1 MKRIVAVLAFDG
13 MEVLDY
19 AGPYEVFNVAGELSG
34 GGFDVVS
41 VGVTP
46 RPVGRGGFAVI
57 PDFTLGD
64 APGSDVLVV
73 PGGQGTRALLHD
85 SGLTEWLRARA
96 ETAELL
102 LSVCTG
108 ALLLGSAGLLVDR
121 DATTHHDAYDELVSL
136 SPRTS
141 VQRGRRVVSSTD
153 RIHTSAGISAGIDA
167 SLGVVEKLAGAELR
181 QRVADEMEWMW
192 QDRAE

>member
-1 MKRIVAVLAFDG
+1 MLPAVTSSL
-13 MEVLDY
+13 
-19 AGPYEVFNVAGELSG
+19 
-34 GGFDVVS
+34 
-41 VGVTP
+41 
-46 RPVGRGGFAVI
+46 
-57 PDFTLGD
+57 
-64 APGSDVLVV
+64 V
-73 PGGQGTRALLHD
+73 PGGHGTRALLHD
-85 SGLTEWLRARA
+85 SRLTEWLRARA

-141 VQRGRRVVSSTD
+141 VQRGRRVVPSTD

-192 QDRAE
+192 QDRAERPCPTPGPLDADPHAGRGKSRVVPRHTSARTPPSQDDVTSERATP